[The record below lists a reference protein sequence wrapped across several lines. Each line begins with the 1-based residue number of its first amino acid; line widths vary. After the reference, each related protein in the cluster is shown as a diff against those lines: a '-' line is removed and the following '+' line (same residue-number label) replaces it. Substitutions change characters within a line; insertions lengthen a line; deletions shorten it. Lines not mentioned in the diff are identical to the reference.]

1 MLKTRLTDL
10 LGLRYPVI
18 SAPMARMSGG
28 RLAAA
33 VSAAGGPGTFGGVAL
48 ATPTGPEYVRE
59 QIATIRAQT
68 DRPFGVGFIT
78 HWLSRLPE
86 NFEVVLEERVPVVL
100 FSFADPRPWIGR
112 ARDAGAITI
121 CQVQTIDGARD
132 AVAAGAHVLVAQG
145 NESGGHTGAQHLLPF
160 LVRVIEM
167 VPELP
172 VVAAGG
178 IASGRALAAVLAA
191 GAEGAWVG
199 TAFIATPENE
209 LPEAYKARVVQYR
222 GDESVYTEVMDI
234 VHTRMRGSP
243 AWPAGIAARVHNNA
257 FIRKWHGREDELRA
271 QLDEVIP
278 MYAEAAKRGD
288 GDVVP
293 VLFGRSADFVHAVRP
308 AANVLT
314 EMCDIAERCLRGR
327 WSAG

>member
-33 VSAAGGPGTFGGVAL
+33 VSAAGGLGTFGGVAL

-78 HWLSRLPE
+78 HWLSRAPE

-121 CQVQTIDGARD
+121 CQVQTIDGART
-132 AVAAGAHVLVAQG
+132 AVSAGAHVLVAQG
-145 NESGGHTGAQHLLPF
+145 NESGGHTGALHLLPF

-167 VPELP
+167 FPELP

-178 IASGRALAAVLAA
+178 IANGRSLAAVLAA

-199 TAFIATPENE
+199 N
-209 LPEAYKARVVQYR
+209 R

-234 VHTRMRGSP
+234 VLTRMRGSP
-243 AWPAGIAARVHNNA
+243 AWPTGIAARVHNNA
-257 FIRKWHGREDELRA
+257 FIRTWHGREDELRA

-278 MYAEAAKRGD
+278 MYVEAAKRGD
-288 GDVVP
+288 RDVVP

-308 AANVLT
+308 AADVLT
-314 EMCDIAERCLRGR
+314 EMCAAAERHLRGR
-327 WSAG
+327 WNAD

>member
-10 LGLRYPVI
+10 LDLRYPVI
-18 SAPMARMSGG
+18 SAPMARYSGG

-33 VSAAGGPGTFGGVAL
+33 VSAAGGLGTFGGAAL
-48 ATPTGPEYVRE
+48 AVPTGPDYVRE
-59 QIATIRAQT
+59 QIATIRGQT
-68 DRPFGVGFIT
+68 DRAFGVGFIT
-78 HWLSRLPE
+78 HWLSRVPE

-112 ARDAGAITI
+112 ARNAGAITI

-132 AVAAGAHVLVAQG
+132 AASAGAHVLVAQG

-167 VPELP
+167 FPELP

-191 GAEGAWVG
+191 GAEGAWIG
-199 TAFIATPENE
+199 TAFVATPENE
-209 LPEAYKARVVQYR
+209 LPDDYKAHIVQHG
-222 GDESVYTEVMDI
+222 GDDSIYTEVMDI
-234 VHTRMRGSP
+234 VHTRLRGAP

-257 FIRKWHGREDELRA
+257 FISKWHGREDELRA
-271 QLDEVIP
+271 QLDDVIP

-288 GDVVP
+288 RDVVP

-308 AANVLT
+308 AADVLT
-314 EMCDIAERCLRGR
+314 EICDAAERCLRGR
-327 WSAG
+327 WSTG